1 MSKITKNIVNYS
13 NFLQKN
19 ESWLH
24 TMKTSTKGL
33 LNTTTQK
40 QMDGM
45 NFKDPSL
52 YDEANFLTEL
62 ALDFGVNEHDI
73 LKVKK
78 QIERS

>member
-1 MSKITKNIVNYS
+1 MQIFYKKMRGRLI
-13 NFLQKN
+13 
-19 ESWLH
+19 

-62 ALDFGVNEHDI
+62 ALDFGINEHDI